1 MASWRSGV
9 VVPIALV
16 ASSDA
21 DLLQRLLDHA
31 LDHGRVAR
39 VGEDELR
46 VGLEIVVHEH
56 ARGVGMRRVLQH
68 REVEAHVGPA
78 LGRHDRLDRQALQVV
93 VVLQREGQVE
103 RELAARHA
111 ALAVGE
117 VAREH
122 RLLRRELLVELLA
135 EGVVHDHEEHRAA
148 AQRAIVVGQDLARPF
163 GIEDVLPALGLV
175 ARLHQVA
182 VDHQAVADDLAGD
195 ADVVGLVGRHDVLDV
210 GHGAVRL
217 EVAVAVH
224 QPGGGAAVVMDVAQ
238 EAAGRLLD
246 PHPLAH
252 FAGARLQHLDG
263 DAVLLLEGLDDGLVE
278 HRADRGGV
286 DDELAFLLGGLDR
299 LGPVVLCPGDVGR
312 AAVLANSPR
321 TLLLNM
327 VRSLPILTAC

>member
-1 MASWRSGV
+1 
-9 VVPIALV
+9 
-16 ASSDA
+16 
-21 DLLQRLLDHA
+21 
-31 LDHGRVAR
+31 
-39 VGEDELR
+39 
-46 VGLEIVVHEH
+46 
-56 ARGVGMRRVLQH
+56 MRRVLQH
-68 REVEAHVGPA
+68 RQVEADIGPA

-135 EGVVHDHEEHRAA
+135 EGVVHHDEEHRAA

-210 GHGAVRL
+210 GHGRR
-217 EVAVAVH
+217 
-224 QPGGGAAVVMDVAQ
+224 
-238 EAAGRLLD
+238 AAGSCRR
-246 PHPLAH
+246 
-252 FAGARLQHLDG
+252 GSSARWSCCRCDG
-263 DAVLLLEGLDDGLVE
+263 CRPGSGRPTARPAPARALRWRAPPAFRRAMPYFCSKDLMTALWNTEPIEAV
-278 HRADRGGV
+278 
-286 DDELAFLLGGLDR
+286 
-299 LGPVVLCPGDVGR
+299 
-312 AAVLANSPR
+312 
-321 TLLLNM
+321 
-327 VRSLPILTAC
+327 